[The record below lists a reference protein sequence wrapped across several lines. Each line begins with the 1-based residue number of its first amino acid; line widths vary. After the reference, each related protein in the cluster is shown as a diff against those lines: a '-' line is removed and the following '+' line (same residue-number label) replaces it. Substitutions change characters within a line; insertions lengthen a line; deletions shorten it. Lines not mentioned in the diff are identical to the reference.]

1 MTRVLFLQQQPCI
14 RTLKYA
20 VGLRSTARPFVL
32 GFGCQGKTL
41 TEFYGTGDELFD
53 RWWRLPADPA
63 GEIEQVVAE
72 FRPELIH
79 CHNLPD
85 RLTTVALDVV
95 AGAVPVVHDVHDLQS
110 LRQTPYEDG
119 FPEPAD
125 PLLLEKEA
133 VSGASAVVVVSE
145 EMLEAITSRH
155 GRPARV
161 VGFANYATG
170 RDVPAELP
178 PPERP
183 LGNPPRVVYQGTLS
197 TNGGHYDLRD
207 HFLALVATGVDVH
220 VYPGRPA
227 PEYQELAATTPGLTC
242 HDKLPPDRLLRAL
255 PQYDFGWAG
264 FNDSLNAAHL
274 DTALPN
280 KAYEYL
286 GCGLPVLTL
295 RHRALSRLVEE
306 QGVGLSLASV
316 SELPGRLE
324 ALDIAGLR
332 RRVAGCRHRFT
343 VEANMARIV
352 ALYDDLT
359 GGAGG

>member
-1 MTRVLFLQQQPCI
+1 MTRVLCLQQQPCI

-20 VGLRSTARPFVL
+20 VGLRSTGRPFVL
-32 GFGCQGKTL
+32 GFACQGRTL

-53 RWWRLPADPA
+53 GWWHLPADPA
-63 GEIEQVVAE
+63 EEIERVVAG
-72 FRPELIH
+72 FRPDVVH

-85 RLTTVALDVV
+85 RLTVVALDVV
-95 AGAVPVVHDVHDLQS
+95 GGAVPVVHDVHDLQC

-145 EMLEAITSRH
+145 QMLEAITTRH
-155 GRPARV
+155 GLPARV
-161 VGFANYATG
+161 VEFANYATG
-170 RDVPAELP
+170 RDLPKELP
-178 PPERP
+178 PPGRPPGDP
-183 LGNPPRVVYQGTLS
+183 LGVVYQGTLS

-207 HFLALVATGVDVH
+207 HFRSLVAAGVAVH

-227 PEYQELAATTPGLTC
+227 PEYEDLAAATPGMTC
-242 HDKLPPDRLLRAL
+242 HDRLPPDRLLQAL

-264 FNDSLNAAHL
+264 FNESLNAAHL

-286 GCGLPVLTL
+286 ACGLPVLTL
-295 RHRALSRLVEE
+295 RHRALARLVEE
-306 QGVGLSLASV
+306 EGVGLSLASV
-316 SELPGRLE
+316 AELPERLRG
-324 ALDIAGLR
+324 LDFPGLR
-332 RRVAGCRHRFT
+332 RRVADCRHRFT
-343 VEANMARIV
+343 VEANIGRIV
-352 ALYDDLT
+352 ALYDDL
-359 GGAGG
+359 AGGT